1 MKKKNLLIVPAL
13 VMGLALPTISP
24 TEASASEN
32 EIKVVHDGLVSNG
45 RTLVP
50 IRVISEEFGSKVD
63 WNQNSKT
70 VTVTDGKNEKVLKAN
85 SKTITVNGKSQ
96 TIDAPVT
103 IKNGKT
109 YVPLVVASPERSY
122 TEWDNKNKS
131 ATITLDGKILIVRT
145 NVIATNTISSKVAD
159 TRIFELIKKVNE
171 IENLSSISQ
180 KRAYFKPYF
189 TDAFINKIIDTG
201 IEEYNHEFI
210 NLDVKQAS
218 AIGDTLI
225 TQSIGKPNDGYL
237 TITLRRGI
245 SIKNVDGVWK
255 VYSVDFRENIHDP
268 QANG

>member
-1 MKKKNLLIVPAL
+1 MKKKKLLIIPAL

-24 TEASASEN
+24 TEASADGM
-32 EIKVVHDGLVSNG
+32 EIKVVNDGLVSRG

-50 IRVISEEFGSKVD
+50 IRVISEELGSKVV

-85 SKTITVNGKSQ
+85 SKTITVNGESQ
-96 TIDAPVT
+96 SIDAPVT
-103 IKNGKT
+103 IRNGKT
-109 YVPLVVASPERSY
+109 YIPLVVASPAGSF
-122 TEWDNKNKS
+122 TGWDNINKS
-131 ATITLDGKILIVRT
+131 ATITLDGKILVVNT
-145 NVIATNTISSKVAD
+145 NLIATNTISSKVAD

-201 IEEYNHEFI
+201 VGENNHEFI
-210 NLDVKQAS
+210 KLDVKQARGIS
-218 AIGDTLI
+218 DTLI
-225 TQSIGKPNDGYL
+225 SQTIGIPNDGIE
-237 TITLRRGI
+237 TITLSRRLYL
-245 SIKNVDGVWK
+245 KNVDGVWK
-255 VYSVDFRENIHDP
+255 VYNVEFLEHIHDP